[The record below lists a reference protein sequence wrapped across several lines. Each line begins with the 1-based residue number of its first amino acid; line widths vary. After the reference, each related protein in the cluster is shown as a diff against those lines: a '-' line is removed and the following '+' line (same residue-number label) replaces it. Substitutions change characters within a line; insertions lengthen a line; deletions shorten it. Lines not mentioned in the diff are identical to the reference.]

1 MMKFSVTKVTS
12 SLLLGLLMSFAAVQ
26 KAHSYELYSNIDR
39 DEFID
44 ITGIDDF
51 LPPSAETD
59 YEIISNAARV
69 ENDSEIETLTL
80 IETGETTG
88 GQYSLG
94 LGSQPPL
101 TGPPEHFHTQEDEW
115 FYITQGQYEFEIE
128 GESIIANPGDLIISP
143 AGERHRP
150 LSVGATPSDIYFVW
164 EPSGIEEFFRATST
178 EALESSPI
186 PDNLQIASA
195 AEKAGLVFVDNPFES
210 NDTAKVPEPSLDIL
224 AASTFGTILLLK
236 RKRKS
241 VSL

>member
-1 MMKFSVTKVTS
+1 MKFSLFGVTS
-12 SLLLGLLMSFAAVQ
+12 SLLFGLLMSFAAVQ
-26 KAHSYELYSNIDR
+26 KAHGYELYSNIDR

-51 LPPSAETD
+51 VPPSTETN
-59 YEIISNAARV
+59 YEIISNGARL
-69 ENDSEIETLTL
+69 EDQSEIETLTL
-80 IETGETTG
+80 IETGETTD

-128 GESIIANPGDLIISP
+128 GESIIANPGDLIFSP

-150 LSVGATPSDIYFVW
+150 SSIGATRSEIYFVW
-164 EPSGIEEFFRATST
+164 EPSGIEEFFRATSS
-178 EALESSPI
+178 EALESSPT

-195 AEKAGLVFVDNPFES
+195 AEEAGIVFVNNEFRS
-210 NDTAKVPEPSLDIL
+210 NETARVPEPSLGML
-224 AASTFGTILLLK
+224 AAITFGAILLLNG
-236 RKRKS
+236 KRKS